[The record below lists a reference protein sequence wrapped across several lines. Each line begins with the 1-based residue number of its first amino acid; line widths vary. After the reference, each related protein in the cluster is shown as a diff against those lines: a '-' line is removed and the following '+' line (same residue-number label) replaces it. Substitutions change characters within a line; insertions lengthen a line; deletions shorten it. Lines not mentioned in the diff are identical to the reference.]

1 MCFCLI
7 KGELN
12 AKRESFMKVSLLWS
26 LSILY
31 ISLCFTNVL
40 LLRSWSV
47 LPLYLIFN
55 KYPPPPPG
63 VGGCV
68 LFFCQKVSLLWS
80 LSILYVPL
88 CITNIPLL
96 RSWCVLP
103 LCLIF
108 NKRFVRWGWWMYY
121 IILL

>member
-1 MCFCLI
+1 MCFILLSE
-7 KGELN
+7 GVAPLELEYSIRSTVYYKYS
-12 AKRESFMKVSLLWS
+12 APTELVCFAS
-26 LSILY
+26 LSDIQQTFRPLGLVDVLY
-31 ISLCFTNVL
+31 YFVM
-40 LLRSWSV
+40 
-47 LPLYLIFN
+47 
-55 KYPPPPPG
+55 
-63 VGGCV
+63 
-68 LFFCQKVSLLWS
+68 KVSLLWS